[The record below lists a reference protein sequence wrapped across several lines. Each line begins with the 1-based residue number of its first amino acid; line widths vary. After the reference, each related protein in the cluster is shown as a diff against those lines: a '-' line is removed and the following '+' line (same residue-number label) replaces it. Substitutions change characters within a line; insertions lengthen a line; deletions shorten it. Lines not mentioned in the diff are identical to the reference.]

1 MDTASDPPDEAGP
14 AIGTTGARFGGA
26 PRRRRTAR
34 RKAEEADVPPAPE
47 QAAEARTGADTDAD
61 TEADTA
67 AIPVVHPSP
76 LPRGGARQH
85 GAPAE
90 EAAPVRPAPAA
101 EVSDGAE
108 VGLTGA
114 RFGGAGRQR
123 KPRPEPTPPAEPPGH
138 AAAASPAPP
147 PSEAPLPP
155 DTEEPVAGGSAFVR
169 PYVLT
174 RGRTRAAFE
183 LSIETLVSA
192 VPQAEQSGLV
202 GEHHAVLGLCREPR
216 SVAEIAAHV
225 GVPLGVAR
233 VLVGDL
239 AAAGI
244 VAVHRG
250 TGEAGPDLALM
261 QRVLSGLRRL

>member
-1 MDTASDPPDEAGP
+1 
-14 AIGTTGARFGGA
+14 
-26 PRRRRTAR
+26 
-34 RKAEEADVPPAPE
+34 VPP
-47 QAAEARTGADTDAD
+47 
-61 TEADTA
+61 
-67 AIPVVHPSP
+67 
-76 LPRGGARQH
+76 
-85 GAPAE
+85 
-90 EAAPVRPAPAA
+90 
-101 EVSDGAE
+101 
-108 VGLTGA
+108 
-114 RFGGAGRQR
+114 
-123 KPRPEPTPPAEPPGH
+123 EP
-138 AAAASPAPP
+138 AAAASPAQPS
-147 PSEAPLPP
+147 PSEAPPPP

-192 VPQAEQSGLV
+192 APEATRAGLV
-202 GEHHAVLGLCREPR
+202 GEHHTVLGLCQEPR
-216 SVAEIAAHV
+216 SVAEIAALV

-244 VAVHRG
+244 VAVHGG